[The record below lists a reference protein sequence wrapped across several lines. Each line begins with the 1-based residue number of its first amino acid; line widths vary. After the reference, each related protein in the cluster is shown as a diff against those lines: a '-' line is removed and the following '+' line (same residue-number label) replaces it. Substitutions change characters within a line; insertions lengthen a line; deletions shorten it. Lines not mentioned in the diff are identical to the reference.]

1 MSKPEPQ
8 LTIESPFAPRLA
20 AYLRE
25 RFPVVGHGLLVLSY
39 YAAAHA
45 VAAATVRAGAPMELG
60 ARHLAG
66 VVVLFLF
73 FFHLRVFDEHKDYGD
88 DSAHHGERM
97 LQRGLITLR
106 HLKLLGG
113 AAIAIE
119 FALAALVGPA
129 AVVALAFAFI
139 YSLLMLREFFVHE
152 WLSRRLVAYAVTHML
167 VMPLLTAVA
176 FSFATGVHFW
186 RAPPL
191 FWLYA
196 AATFFLGMG
205 LEISRK
211 VRAPGDE
218 IEGVDSYTSV
228 LGTYRAAYT
237 VLWIRAVDVILVS
250 LLAWALGLP
259 CWLLV
264 VLVALY
270 LLTVSAVARFRRDT
284 HSSNAERIES
294 QAALHLLAAN
304 LSLAIAVAL
313 SSGVDWRWP

>member
-1 MSKPEPQ
+1 MSKPERQ
-8 LTIESPFAPRLA
+8 LTIESPSARRLA

-25 RFPVVGHGLLVLSY
+25 RFPVAGHGLLVLSY

-45 VAAATVRAGAPMELG
+45 VARATVNAGTPVTCG
-60 ARHLAG
+60 PRHLAG
-66 VVVLFLF
+66 VATLFLF

-88 DSAHHGERM
+88 DSAHHGERV

-106 HLKLLGG
+106 HLKVLGG
-113 AAIAIE
+113 AAIAME
-119 FALAALVGPA
+119 FVLAAVVGPA
-129 AVVALAFAFI
+129 AVMALAVAFT
-139 YSLLMLREFFVHE
+139 YSLLMLREFFAHE
-152 WLSRRLVAYAVTHML
+152 WLARRLVSYAVTHML
-167 VMPLLTAVA
+167 VMPLLTLLA

-186 RAPPL
+186 KAPPL

-228 LGTYRAAYT
+228 LGTYRAAYS
-237 VLWIRAVDVILVS
+237 VLWIRAVDVTLVS
-250 LLAWALGLP
+250 LLGWALGLP
-259 CWLLV
+259 WWLLV
-264 VLVALY
+264 VLMALY

-284 HSSNAERIES
+284 HTRNAERIES
-294 QAALHLLAAN
+294 QAALHLLAVN
-304 LSLAIAVAL
+304 LSLAIATAL
-313 SSGVDWRWP
+313 SSGVDWRSP